1 MTKINKVWLWVWLG
15 LFAIPEILWSPISN
29 FYFELSQTSKS
40 GGTSPYRDNFLQNS
54 DNLSWLKL
62 VILLQFVGF
71 LLFFYAFIQ
80 NRNAVTNPVIRWL
93 LILVFLGILILS
105 AFAAYFAYT
114 FRIEIL

>member
-1 MTKINKVWLWVWLG
+1 MNKKNKIWLWVWLG

-29 FYFELSQTSKS
+29 FYSEFYQ
-40 GGTSPYRDNFLQNS
+40 GTKYNDVNPWRYNFLQNS
-54 DNLSWLKL
+54 DNLSWLKF
-62 VILLQFVGF
+62 VILLQFIGF

-80 NRNAVTNPVIRWL
+80 NRNAVTNPAIRWL
-93 LILVFLGILILS
+93 LALVFLAILLLS